1 MRRRSSISALL
12 LSIHSSFN
20 TFRSFSTVSSYGNIV
35 GRSLISSLRST
46 SSSSKSKSCYSI
58 TQSRF
63 KMSATA
69 SAPSSLSDSNNL
81 ILVVGSSNQDLT
93 SKALLLKNMYKYT
106 FMEQLYHCICNIH
119 LFCFVLFCFAMEK
132 GTSDIL
138 PTLGETVMGKTFTT
152 TCGGKGSNQA
162 VAAASLNMA
171 PVAIV
176 TRVGDDTFG
185 TNLLDN
191 FRRAGVDY
199 FGGKEE
205 TVLKAIPSGVASIVV
220 DEKSGDNMVRSVPTC
235 KLLCNIFCLFS
246 MAS

>member
-1 MRRRSSISALL
+1 
-12 LSIHSSFN
+12 
-20 TFRSFSTVSSYGNIV
+20 
-35 GRSLISSLRST
+35 
-46 SSSSKSKSCYSI
+46 
-58 TQSRF
+58 
-63 KMSATA
+63 
-69 SAPSSLSDSNNL
+69 
-81 ILVVGSSNQDLT
+81 
-93 SKALLLKNMYKYT
+93 
-106 FMEQLYHCICNIH
+106 
-119 LFCFVLFCFAMEK
+119 MEK

-152 TCGGKGSNQA
+152 TCGGKGANQA

-176 TRVGDDTFG
+176 TRVGDDSFG

-220 DEKSGDNMVRSVPTC
+220 DEKSGENMVRSVPTC
-235 KLLCNIFCLFS
+235 KLFVILFVYSQWHHDYSNQNMPLYRCLCLLLLLPDCCFTGCKL
-246 MAS
+246 